1 MQVSVVDTQGT
12 QVGTLEVSDLL
23 FDTPMNTAVVHQAMV
38 RQQANARHGTSN
50 TKTRAQVS
58 GGGIKPRPQKH
69 TGRARQ
75 GSIRSP
81 QWAGGGVVFGP
92 HPRSY
97 RQRIPKKMRRLALR
111 CMLSDKAR
119 EQRLTVLEA
128 FSVPDAKTREM
139 KQILEALGVT
149 SSSVLLVTPET
160 MESVVVSAR
169 NLQRVKTLPAPNLNV
184 LDLLVH
190 DRLVMTV
197 AALRKAEELWAGGPT
212 PGELEPVAAPAPRR
226 RRAARPRTRATEA
239 TEAASP
245 EQEPAAETP
254 APTPAMTEEEP
265 PATEQAS
272 PESEGA

>member
-1 MQVSVVDTQGT
+1 
-12 QVGTLEVSDLL
+12 
-23 FDTPMNTAVVHQAMV
+23 
-38 RQQANARHGTSN
+38 
-50 TKTRAQVS
+50 
-58 GGGIKPRPQKH
+58 
-69 TGRARQ
+69 
-75 GSIRSP
+75 
-81 QWAGGGVVFGP
+81 
-92 HPRSY
+92 
-97 RQRIPKKMRRLALR
+97 
-111 CMLSDKAR
+111 MLSDKAR

-149 SSSVLLVTPET
+149 SSSVLLVTP
-160 MESVVVSAR
+160 R

-212 PGELEPVAAPAPRR
+212 PGELESVAAPAPRR